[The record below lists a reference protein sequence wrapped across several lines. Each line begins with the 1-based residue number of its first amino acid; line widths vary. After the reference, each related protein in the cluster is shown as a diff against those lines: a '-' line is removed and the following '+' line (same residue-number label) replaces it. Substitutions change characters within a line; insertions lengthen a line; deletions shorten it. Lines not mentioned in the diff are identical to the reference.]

1 MTDFEQAKLYF
12 KNATPTTKEVKYFYE
27 MAHNALRFAEDFAD
41 IDLDKMKKSM
51 TLYDIFESFFTDEN
65 KKNLEIGKVEEELKK
80 YFD

>member
-12 KNATPTTKEVKYFYE
+12 KNATPTTKEVEHFYDV
-27 MAHNALRFAEDFAD
+27 AYHALLFAEDFIG

-51 TLYDIFESFFTDEN
+51 NLYDVFESFFTDEN

-80 YFD
+80 YFN